1 MKATTLLKNDHA
13 AVKKLF
19 RAWEKAEKAEDEAQ
33 KKSIF
38 DQIAKALDVHARVE
52 EEIFY
57 PAMKAEGDE
66 DEVDE
71 VLEAIEEHG
80 VVKSLLAQ
88 LTKMRVEDETFDAKV
103 TVLIE
108 SVEHHAG
115 EEEDEMFLDAEKTLG
130 EMKLTELGARIERRK
145 AELGASSPAKPARF
159 AKPEKKAASR

>member
-19 RAWEKAEKAEDEAQ
+19 RAYEKAEKAEDDAQ

-38 DQIAKALDVHARVE
+38 DQIAKELDVHAKVE

-66 DEVDE
+66 DEVDD
-71 VLEAIEEHG
+71 VLEALEEHG
-80 VVKSLLAQ
+80 VVKSLLSQ
-88 LTKMRVEDETFDAKV
+88 LSKMKPEDETFDAKV

-115 EEEDEMFLDAEKTLG
+115 EEEDEMFPDAEKTLG
-130 EMKLTELGARIERRK
+130 ELKLTELGARIERRK
-145 AELGASSPAKPARF
+145 EQLGTSAPAKSAKPAR
-159 AKPEKKAASR
+159 KAASR